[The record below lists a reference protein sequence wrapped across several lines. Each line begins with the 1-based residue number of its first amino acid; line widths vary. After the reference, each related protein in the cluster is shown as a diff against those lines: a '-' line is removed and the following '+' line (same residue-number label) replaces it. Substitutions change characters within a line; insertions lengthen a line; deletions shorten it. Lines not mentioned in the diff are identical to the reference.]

1 MELQAWYLKW
11 KDHPKAKEVNTLPK
25 ALAALDKATF
35 PNLFILLRIGA
46 ILPVTSA
53 TCERSISTLRF
64 LKNEL
69 RSTMTSSRLNG
80 LSLMFI
86 HRDLTRQLKIDDIV
100 DEFAREHPRRMELV
114 SLLHDDTETI

>member
-1 MELQAWYLKW
+1 MLPSKLCDFDNFGKENISTLATFYIDDLPEEYTLDMELQAWYLKW

-46 ILPVTSA
+46 KLPVTSA

-69 RSTMTSSRLNG
+69 RSTMTSSRLNE
-80 LSLMFI
+80 LS
-86 HRDLTRQLKIDDIV
+86 
-100 DEFAREHPRRMELV
+100 
-114 SLLHDDTETI
+114 